1 MNHSGDG
8 CPTPTTTEKPENS
21 IALNSE
27 IDALGDGT
35 GFFGLESYTLQSGE
49 SQTFS
54 FYLKEEVDSIKF
66 RIRLLTDSSSIL
78 YGMYQPDGAYYG
90 PYKLPEKQRG
100 IQKTWKFEPPQINY
114 WKVVVEAV
122 TDSTF
127 AIGWKP
133 SN

>member
-27 IDALGDGT
+27 IDALGDG
-35 GFFGLESYTLQSGE
+35 FFGLESYTLQSGE

-66 RIRLLTDSSSIL
+66 RINLLTDSSSIS
-78 YGMYQPDGAYYG
+78 YSMYRPDSFFIG
-90 PYKLPEKQRG
+90 PYTLSKVGSENP
-100 IQKTWKFEPPQINY
+100 KTWIFKSPPINY